1 MSLIRRS
8 PTPLSPMAAQL
19 DRVHRTGAAVLGAGI
34 FVFGVLGLLAAPALL
49 STAGVGVLGMG
60 SSGLLSVISL
70 VVGSVLVAATCR
82 GGTLSS
88 TLTVAIG
95 VLFLL
100 AGLLGIAVLHG
111 PYNLLGFRWRNV
123 AFSLACGALLLFTG
137 AYGRFTAGLPAGN
150 PYYQHRHPHPAASAV
165 TDRDGAAS
173 ATDWRRTAAAAAEMA
188 EAERAVA
195 QGAWGSERARVR
207 ALQGLTDHDARLRAW
222 LDGRGT
228 PGADAHR

>member
-8 PTPLSPMAAQL
+8 PTPLSPIAAQL
-19 DRVHRTGAAVLGAGI
+19 DHVHRAGAAVLGAGI

-49 STAGVGVLGMG
+49 STEGAGVLGMG
-60 SSGLLSVISL
+60 SNGLLSVISL
-70 VVGSVLVAATCR
+70 VVGAVLLAAACR

-88 TLTVAIG
+88 TLTVVIG

-123 AFSLACGALLLFTG
+123 AFSLTCGSLLLFTG

-150 PYYQHRHPHPAASAV
+150 PYYQHRHPHPAASGGRYDVAL
-165 TDRDGAAS
+165 
-173 ATDWRRTAAAAAEMA
+173 ATDWRWTAAAAVEMA

-195 QGAWGSERARVR
+195 QGARGSECTRVR
-207 ALQGLTDHDARLRAW
+207 ALQGLTGHDARLRAW
-222 LDGRGT
+222 LEYRGT
-228 PGADAHR
+228 PGSDAHR